1 MTDGFAELALL
12 SVVESQLRS
21 EHGPIFKNAV
31 RVAHTRFGLEVD
43 RIAEIA
49 GLPVFTVQRAL
60 LGKAAERTTDD

>member
-12 SVVESQLRS
+12 TIVESQLRS

-31 RVAHTRFGLEVD
+31 YVAYTRFGLDVD

-60 LGKAAERTTDD
+60 LGEATQRTNDD